1 MNGASSNLTIANN
14 RIMDTMAD
22 SVNFDGAVTNSTLSN
37 NYLRNNGDDGL
48 ALWSNGQADSRAT
61 R

>member
-22 SVNFDGAVTNSTLSN
+22 SVNFDGAVTNSALSN
-37 NYLRNNGDDGL
+37 NYLRNNGDVGL
-48 ALWSNGQADSRAT
+48 ALWSNGRPTPAT